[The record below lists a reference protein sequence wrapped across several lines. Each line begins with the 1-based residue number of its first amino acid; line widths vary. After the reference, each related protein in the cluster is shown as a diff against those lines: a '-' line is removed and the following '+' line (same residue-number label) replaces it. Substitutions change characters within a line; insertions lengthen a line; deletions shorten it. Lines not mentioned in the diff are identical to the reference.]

1 MLIIWDFVRSDTVLS
16 LQQSHLWTLYIEGS
30 QKSVH
35 HLDKNPG
42 LLCTVVHEHQSSS
55 YTLIT
60 CCDKQASIKALLHMS
75 WTTQNPHLGRK
86 IDPHSGVR
94 V

>member
-1 MLIIWDFVRSDTVLS
+1 MIIVVYPLLLIVILVCLKTLIIWGFVRSDTVLS

-42 LLCTVVHEHQSSS
+42 LLCTVIHELQSTS
-55 YTLIT
+55 YTLT
-60 CCDKQASIKALLHMS
+60 HHLL
-75 WTTQNPHLGRK
+75 
-86 IDPHSGVR
+86 
-94 V
+94 